1 MSGDEVSEV
10 ELLMHKNFCG
20 FDLCFL
26 FYCTENAMEWYSWF
40 FGSSWL
46 LHFMNNNI
54 DWFQRTEVGRAMARG
69 ARLARMTKST
79 VMTTVKVVTEWKIL
93 NLFQKNNLLQS
104 QISCNTKFI
113 FKIFMNETMNLLK
126 TNYQK
131 VFMMAGARSC
141 SFQIVYIDNL

>member
-1 MSGDEVSEV
+1 MNVRRWSFWGGIINAQEFLRIWP
-10 ELLMHKNFCG
+10 LLSIALKMQ
-20 FDLCFL
+20 
-26 FYCTENAMEWYSWF
+26 WYSWF

-69 ARLARMTKST
+69 ARLARMTKSRVT
-79 VMTTVKVVTEWKIL
+79 IIVKVVTEWKIL

-141 SFQIVYIDNL
+141 SFPFVYIDNL

>member
-1 MSGDEVSEV
+1 MNVRRWSFWGGIINAQEFLRIWP
-10 ELLMHKNFCG
+10 LLSIALKMQ
-20 FDLCFL
+20 
-26 FYCTENAMEWYSWF
+26 WYSWF

-46 LHFMNNNI
+46 LHFMNNDI
-54 DWFQRTEVGRAMARG
+54 DWFQRTEVERAMARG
-69 ARLARMTKST
+69 ARLARMTKSRVT
-79 VMTTVKVVTEWKIL
+79 IIVKVVTEWKIL

-141 SFQIVYIDNL
+141 SFRIVYIYNL

>member
-1 MSGDEVSEV
+1 M
-10 ELLMHKNFCG
+10 
-20 FDLCFL
+20 DLTFA
-26 FYCTENAMEWYSWF
+26 FYCTENAMVF
-40 FGSSWL
+40 LILRFIMIITF
-46 LHFMNNNI
+46 HFMNNNI

-69 ARLARMTKST
+69 ARLARMTKSRVT
-79 VMTTVKVVTEWKIL
+79 IIVKVVTEWKIL

-141 SFQIVYIDNL
+141 PFQIVYIDNLYNIKC

>member
-1 MSGDEVSEV
+1 MNVRRWSFWGGIINAQEFLRIWP
-10 ELLMHKNFCG
+10 LLSIALKMQ
-20 FDLCFL
+20 
-26 FYCTENAMEWYSWF
+26 WYSWF

-46 LHFMNNNI
+46 LHFMNNDI

-69 ARLARMTKST
+69 ARLARMTKSRVT
-79 VMTTVKVVTEWKIL
+79 IIVKVVTEWKIL

-141 SFQIVYIDNL
+141 SFRIVYIDNL

>member
-1 MSGDEVSEV
+1 MNVRRWSFWGGIINAQEFLRIWP
-10 ELLMHKNFCG
+10 LLSIALKMQ
-20 FDLCFL
+20 
-26 FYCTENAMEWYSWF
+26 WYSWF

-46 LHFMNNNI
+46 LHFMNNDI
-54 DWFQRTEVGRAMARG
+54 DWFQRMEVGRAMARG
-69 ARLARMTKST
+69 ARLARMTKSRVT
-79 VMTTVKVVTEWKIL
+79 IIVKVVTEWKIL

>member
-1 MSGDEVSEV
+1 MNVRRWSFWGGIINAQEFRWIWP
-10 ELLMHKNFCG
+10 LLSIALKMQ
-20 FDLCFL
+20 
-26 FYCTENAMEWYSWF
+26 WYSWF

-69 ARLARMTKST
+69 ARLARMTKSRVT
-79 VMTTVKVVTEWKIL
+79 IIVKVVTEWKIL

-141 SFQIVYIDNL
+141 SFRIVCIYNL

>member
-1 MSGDEVSEV
+1 MNVRRWSFWGGIINAQEFLRIWP
-10 ELLMHKNFCG
+10 LLSIALKMQ
-20 FDLCFL
+20 
-26 FYCTENAMEWYSWF
+26 WYSWF

-46 LHFMNNNI
+46 LHFMNNDI

-69 ARLARMTKST
+69 ARLARMTKSRVT
-79 VMTTVKVVTEWKIL
+79 IIVKVVTEWKIL

-131 VFMMAGARSC
+131 VFMIAGGRSC
-141 SFQIVYIDNL
+141 LFLIVYIYNL

>member
-1 MSGDEVSEV
+1 MNVRRWSFWGGIINAQEFLRIWP
-10 ELLMHKNFCG
+10 LLSIALKMQ
-20 FDLCFL
+20 
-26 FYCTENAMEWYSWF
+26 WYSWF
-40 FGSSWL
+40 FSSSWL
-46 LHFMNNNI
+46 LHFMNNDI

-69 ARLARMTKST
+69 ARLARMTKSRVT
-79 VMTTVKVVTEWKIL
+79 IIVKVVTEWKIL